1 MKKSII
7 LVLIAAVMGA
17 CQEAKPR
24 YFSSSPEIDEVK
36 ALINDYEN
44 GNWEGWISH
53 YADTAKVAHNIVQ
66 GISPGEARE
75 GLKETL
81 TFMSAYTF
89 GNYPTFY
96 EMVVDDDNITWVYF
110 WGTWEA
116 SVKDTDILLLIPV
129 HLAAHM
135 VDGKIAA
142 EYGFYDTSILNETL
156 EDLSEDEWDEEDYS
170 DEGDVEIDSEEE
182 EIIEE

>member
-1 MKKSII
+1 MWICKGIVPLWIACEPKHITMKKSII

-17 CQEAKPR
+17 FQEAKPR

-75 GLKETL
+75 GLKE
-81 TFMSAYTF
+81 
-89 GNYPTFY
+89 P
-96 EMVVDDDNITWVYF
+96 NIYVGLYIWKLSY
-110 WGTWEA
+110 
-116 SVKDTDILLLIPV
+116 LL
-129 HLAAHM
+129 
-135 VDGKIAA
+135 
-142 EYGFYDTSILNETL
+142 
-156 EDLSEDEWDEEDYS
+156 
-170 DEGDVEIDSEEE
+170 
-182 EIIEE
+182 